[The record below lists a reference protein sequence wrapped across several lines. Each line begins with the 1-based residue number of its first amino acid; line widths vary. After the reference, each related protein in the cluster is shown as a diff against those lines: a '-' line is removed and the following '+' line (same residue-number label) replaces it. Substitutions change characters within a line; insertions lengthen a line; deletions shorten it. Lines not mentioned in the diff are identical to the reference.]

1 LWLERAGPGWIYER
15 KLDGLRCIAVR
26 NGAEVELWSRNHNS
40 FNARFPGVVGA
51 LASLPVD
58 NFTLDGELVA
68 HDGHDFA
75 GFSVLQQ
82 AGDSVRVVYGVF
94 DLLHLLGRDTRGL
107 TLEDRKALLT
117 RAIES
122 GDDVQLVE
130 TLTGDPAELLSTACA
145 HGWEGLVAKRSA
157 SAYVAGRS
165 SDWRKLKCS
174 MSQELVIG
182 GWTDPG
188 GTRIG
193 FGALLVGYYE
203 GDRLRYAGK
212 VGTGFNTET
221 LRTLHRK
228 LLSLER
234 ATSPFADAV
243 PVRIAHWV
251 TPKLVAN
258 IGFTEWTR
266 DGMLRHPRF
275 EGLRDDK
282 DARSVVRERP
292 RD

>member
-1 LWLERAGPGWIYER
+1 MLRARDCGSPDTGR
-15 KLDGLRCIAVR
+15 G
-26 NGAEVELWSRNHNS
+26 NGR
-40 FNARFPGVVGA
+40 
-51 LASLPVD
+51 
-58 NFTLDGELVA
+58 
-68 HDGHDFA
+68 
-75 GFSVLQQ
+75 
-82 AGDSVRVVYGVF
+82 
-94 DLLHLLGRDTRGL
+94 
-107 TLEDRKALLT
+107 
-117 RAIES
+117 
-122 GDDVQLVE
+122 
-130 TLTGDPAELLSTACA
+130 
-145 HGWEGLVAKRSA
+145 
-157 SAYVAGRS
+157 
-165 SDWRKLKCS
+165 
-174 MSQELVIG
+174 
-182 GWTDPG
+182 
-188 GTRIG
+188 G

-282 DARSVVRERP
+282 DARSVVREHP